1 MDQRRVR
8 PGNEA
13 VISIRD
19 PGFIYGD
26 AVFDTAR
33 TFNGE
38 IFKLDEHLDRLWM
51 SCRYISVE
59 PPVTQVEL
67 AGITREVTERNF
79 RATPEGEDLWVT
91 QRVTRGRAIAA
102 SRGCRR

>member
-1 MDQRRVR
+1 VTKELIRLSEGVVWINGEFVAED
-8 PGNEA
+8 EA

-51 SCRYISVE
+51 S
-59 PPVTQVEL
+59 
-67 AGITREVTERNF
+67 
-79 RATPEGEDLWVT
+79 
-91 QRVTRGRAIAA
+91 
-102 SRGCRR
+102 